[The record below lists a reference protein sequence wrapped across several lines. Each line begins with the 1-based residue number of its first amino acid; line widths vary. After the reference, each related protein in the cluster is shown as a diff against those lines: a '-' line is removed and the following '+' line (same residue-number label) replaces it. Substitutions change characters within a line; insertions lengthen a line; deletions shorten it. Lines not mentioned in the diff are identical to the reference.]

1 MDIGYNAARILYLPF
16 ELWGSVCQWLK
27 KDDIRSTRLAC
38 RLFNEVASPF
48 LLQRVW
54 ISSSSEDQKTLTA
67 ISLHQVFS
75 KYVKEIYYD
84 STIYDPD
91 LLTIFNDD
99 RSYGKYIRRFLE
111 NRSRTIWP
119 KNALRYAISRYKA
132 RCKEQIELQAYEG
145 AHLTRSSDAPPNFG
159 SLLTA
164 AKGSEEVPH
173 RLDVDTFDRY
183 LPADLLCLLRAL
195 QRMPSV
201 RNFGISDRRWSE
213 SKYWWHDCR
222 EYAKFCD
229 LNGRSNI
236 IHSGTVRCRQTVQIH
251 PQHWPHNAGWHAV
264 DWEHSRFWYRGFY
277 VLTQAASMLNL
288 KQLRSFVTYSAKQGI
303 SYTVLDMASTE
314 LMHTCNAFRHLATIS
329 LQIDTQNGNSQWH
342 WIKFLGGG
350 NVALMLTAAQGLKHL
365 DLGFDMPYTEIR
377 ELAKLLGHLAWP
389 CLQHVGLSNMILE
402 EDELVAFLKRHIST
416 LESISLDYMILF
428 KHHPQD
434 RIFGDWTPKSWK
446 GAFRSMSVLA
456 LNNLCISI
464 PLSDGEPRSMRGYWH
479 SDDPAKVNRFLASGG
494 HTGFAENEL
503 QYDQEQQ
510 RQWLQA
516 QWEYENLDRE

>member
-99 RSYGKYIRRFLE
+99 RSYGKYIRRFLK

-119 KNALRYAISRYKA
+119 KNALRYAISQYKV

-173 RLDVDTFDRY
+173 RLDVDTFDR
-183 LPADLLCLLRAL
+183 
-195 QRMPSV
+195 
-201 RNFGISDRRWSE
+201 
-213 SKYWWHDCR
+213 
-222 EYAKFCD
+222 
-229 LNGRSNI
+229 
-236 IHSGTVRCRQTVQIH
+236 
-251 PQHWPHNAGWHAV
+251 
-264 DWEHSRFWYRGFY
+264 FWYRGFY

-288 KQLRSFVTYSAKQGI
+288 KQLRSFVTDSAKQGI

-329 LQIDTQNGNSQWH
+329 LQIDTQNGNSQWN

-377 ELAKLLGHLAWP
+377 KLAKLLGHLAWP

-464 PLSDGEPRSMRGYWH
+464 PLSDGEPCSMRGYWH
-479 SDDPAKVNRFLASGG
+479 GDDPAKVNRFLASGG
-494 HTGFAENEL
+494 YTGFAENEL